1 MITTVETNSIAAR
14 VWPSRLT
21 DRPRLRAVAVG
32 VVALALALTL
42 ASCSSSPAALTPS
55 ESLNAGL
62 VAFSQANFSQARADY
77 EAVLQ
82 NDPGNKYGLNKI
94 AWYDLGVLDQR
105 IGRAAE
111 ASSEY
116 QQALVLDPKYT
127 SALYN
132 LAILQTLKDPSNAIS
147 LYEQALATSPK
158 DPNIQWNLGL
168 LLYNRGHLAKG
179 RALLKSAMKISP
191 SLKSR
196 LPKHVK
202 L

>member
-1 MITTVETNSIAAR
+1 MT
-14 VWPSRLT
+14 L
-21 DRPRLRAVAVG
+21 G
-32 VVALALALTL
+32 L
-42 ASCSSSPAALTPS
+42 ASCGSSTAALTPP

-62 VAFSQANFSQARADY
+62 VAFSQANYSQARADY

-82 NDPGNKYGLNKI
+82 RDPSNRYGLNKI

-105 IGRAAE
+105 IGRAAA

-127 SALYN
+127 NALYN
-132 LAILQTLKDPSNAIS
+132 LAVLQTRREPSNAVS

-158 DPNIQWNLGL
+158 NPNIQWNLGL
-168 LLYNRGHLAKG
+168 LLYKRGHVARG
-179 RALLKSAMKISP
+179 RALLNSALKISP
-191 SLKSR
+191 SLKSK
-196 LPKHVK
+196 LPQDVK

>member
-1 MITTVETNSIAAR
+1 MITTVETKSVAAR
-14 VWPSRLT
+14 VWPGRRT

-32 VVALALALTL
+32 VVVFALTLTL
-42 ASCSSSPAALTPS
+42 ASCSSSPAVLTPTQ
-55 ESLNAGL
+55 SLNAGL
-62 VAFSQANFSQARADY
+62 VAFSQANYSQARADY

-82 NDPGNKYGLNKI
+82 KDPSNKYGLNKI

-105 IGRAAE
+105 LGRAAA

-116 QQALVLDPKYT
+116 KQALVLDPKYT

-132 LAILQTLKDPSNAIS
+132 LAILETLSDPSHAIS

-168 LLYNRGHLAKG
+168 LLYNRGHLARG
-179 RALLKSAMKISP
+179 RALLKSALKISP
-191 SLKSR
+191 SLRSK